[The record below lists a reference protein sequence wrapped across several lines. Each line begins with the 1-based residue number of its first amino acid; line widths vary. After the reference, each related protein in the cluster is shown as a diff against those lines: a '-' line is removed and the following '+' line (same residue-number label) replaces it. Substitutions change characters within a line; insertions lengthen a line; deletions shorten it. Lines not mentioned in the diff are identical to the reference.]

1 MCRLISII
9 NTTLK
14 NEDANVNYLP
24 HSFLISGNI
33 PTYQIFQ
40 AGGLLGGAAV
50 SWLLGPAWALQSVA
64 RDGRRI
70 FEDKAPIFSL
80 IRRHPK

>member
-1 MCRLISII
+1 MPHDFNRKYNI
-9 NTTLK
+9 
-14 NEDANVNYLP
+14 EDANLNYLP
-24 HSFLISGNI
+24 LFLISGNI
-33 PTYQIFQ
+33 PRQIFQ

-50 SWLLGPAWALQSVA
+50 SWLLGPAWELQSVA

-80 IRRHPK
+80 IKRHPK